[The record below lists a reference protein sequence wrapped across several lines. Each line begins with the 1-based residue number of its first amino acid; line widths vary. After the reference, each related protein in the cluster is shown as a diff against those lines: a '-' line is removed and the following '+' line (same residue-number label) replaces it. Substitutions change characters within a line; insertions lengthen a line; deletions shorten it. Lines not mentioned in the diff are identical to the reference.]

1 LVVLTVLH
9 DRTVVAWQLLEQIHR
24 ENDPAKRDVLSA
36 ELWQILE
43 EREQLRKPPSSSSAK

>member
-1 LVVLTVLH
+1 MADPLAETTRRLE
-9 DRTVVAWQLLEQIHR
+9 QLLEQIHR
-24 ENDPAKRDVLSA
+24 ENDPAKRDVLSV